1 LRTLRKVGVPDL
13 GGGAV
18 TFRADPVVKISP
30 RWNVENLRVTVFV
43 QEKRSREILGA
54 ASTKI
59 RG

>member
-1 LRTLRKVGVPDL
+1 
-13 GGGAV
+13 V

-59 RG
+59 KG